1 MCGEGRGQQGWG
13 GRRMTLQGK
22 VARLSSLLEL
32 SSLVVSQLDLDS
44 VLQTVVNTA
53 REFSKAAL
61 SGLLV
66 LSERPPEEYES
77 FFVSGWATPPR
88 HYPTGSGIFN
98 LPLRTGHPLRVA
110 NAPDHPQS
118 VGTPHGHPPIG
129 PFLGVP
135 LKAREHILGTLFVA
149 NLSGGTPFSIE
160 DEELLVA
167 FAAHAA
173 VAIHNARLYRQA
185 EELATLRERERL
197 AMDLHD
203 TVAQLFFTIGME
215 AEHLLAALPEGA
227 PAGER
232 LTYLRSLAAAG
243 TSRVRG
249 AIASLY
255 DQGRVPGDANIYRLL
270 ATLVEEFKAQHR
282 MQIGLMVTGPVS
294 QVPDVVREVLV
305 RAAREALTN
314 VRKHAQT
321 NLAVVSLVIDAGIV
335 TLTVQDNGV
344 GLPAGTLAAAPDLR
358 HFGLVAIR
366 RQAERLGGGFEIN
379 SLDEGGT
386 FVRIWAPLTSPGAA
400 EGSEANAVHP
410 GRISR

>member
-1 MCGEGRGQQGWG
+1 MNLEQ
-13 GRRMTLQGK
+13 K
-22 VARLSSLLEL
+22 VERLSSLLEL

-44 VLQTVVNTA
+44 LLRTVVNTA

-66 LSERPPEEYES
+66 LSETSPDQYES

-88 HYPTGSGIFN
+88 HYPTGAGVFN
-98 LPLRTGHPLRVA
+98 MPLRTGRPLRVDHV
-110 NAPDHPQS
+110 PDHPQS

-135 LKAREHILGTLFVA
+135 LKAKEHILGTLFVA
-149 NLSGGTPFSIE
+149 NIIGGTPFTPD

-185 EELATLRERERL
+185 EELAILRERERL
-197 AMDLHD
+197 AIDLHD
-203 TVAQLFFTIGME
+203 TVAQLFFSIGME
-215 AEHLLAALPEGA
+215 AERLVNALPAGS
-227 PAGER
+227 PALER
-232 LTYLRSLAAAG
+232 LAYLRSLAADG
-243 TSRVRG
+243 TVR
-249 AIASLY
+249 ARSSIAALY
-255 DQGRVPGDANIYRLL
+255 DQGGVPGDANIYRLL
-270 ATLVEEFKAQHR
+270 STLVEEFKAQYR
-282 MQIGLMVTGPVS
+282 MQIGLMVTGPVN
-294 QVPDVVREVLV
+294 QVPTTVRDVFC

-321 NLAVVSLVIDAGIV
+321 NMAVISLVVANQAV
-335 TLTVQDNGV
+335 TLTIQDNGV
-344 GLPAGTLAAAPDLR
+344 GLSENALEAAPDLH

-366 RQAERLGGGFEIN
+366 RQAERLGGGLEIH

-386 FVRIWAPLTSPGAA
+386 FVRVWAPLVSSQAA
-400 EGSEANAVHP
+400 EGGLTIGSYP
-410 GRISR
+410 GDRG